1 MSYDRYRVS
10 IEVLEN
16 GLEVEVPDMEEIAKR
31 RKEAAKKSNAKGDCC
46 PSLYFGDC
54 TKKYAAKSVKEAL
67 GLITKALNQIPED
80 EYDAAFDEAAGKK

>member
-16 GLEVEVPDMEEIAKR
+16 GFEVEVPDMEAIAKKR
-31 RKEAAKKSNAKGDCC
+31 ADEKKKTKDGCC

-54 TKKYAAKSVKEAL
+54 TKKFAAKTLKEAL
-67 GLITKALNQIPED
+67 KYVTDAMGQIPED
-80 EYDAAFDEAAGKK
+80 EYAAAFDEAAAKK